1 MNNNN
6 VKSKFNIRSLQ
17 NANTLFCDD
26 KPVECIYKVPTLLP
40 HPQIQ
45 GTGVVLVPYCSD
57 QCPMFNLT
65 PGLFGKLRFECT
77 KYEIE
82 VYTLTPLQNVG
93 K

>member
-6 VKSKFNIRSLQ
+6 VKSKFNIRKHY

-26 KPVECIYKVPTLLP
+26 KPVGCIYRVPTLLP
-40 HPQIQ
+40 HATIQ
-45 GTGVVLVPYCSD
+45 GTAVVTMPYCSD
-57 QCPMFNLT
+57 ECPMFNLT

-82 VYTLTPLQNVG
+82 VYTLTPLEHAT

>member
-1 MNNNN
+1 MVNNN
-6 VKSKFNIRSLQ
+6 VKSKFNIRSIQ

-26 KPVECIYKVPTLLP
+26 KPVECIYKMPTVLP

-45 GTGVVLVPYCSD
+45 STAVITMPYCSD

-82 VYTLTPLQNVG
+82 VYTFTPLTNG
-93 K
+93 